1 MNLAR
6 LNILAA
12 VLMLLAVLCAGSG
25 TFLVLH
31 NNNAADTM
39 QQSESSARL
48 LASGIEGAVAPYK
61 ASARQLA
68 GRAAELGLMS
78 DDKASE
84 RAAFTEQSAVALA
97 RVLKLRLLM
106 AGSHETD
113 SSSVPELSYVCLDL
127 LDRREKGQPVPD
139 AEFHLQNTPSAHID
153 VSAPVQDPVDKH
165 ILGHVLL
172 SLDPAV
178 IRTPLAA
185 LKPAD
190 GFAELR
196 QYARKGEYVVLTS
209 GGDGSLKSGEP
220 QVQQEVTGTNWRVAF
235 WAPPTAWT
243 PSTLELVLFAGLL
256 LLTLVLLALSVV
268 LPQRWL
274 AAAMRHDTEVLDTLF
289 NDIRTG
295 VLMGQYP
302 FRLHEFKRLSRQL
315 LSTGE
320 AMIEDRRNLEKRTQS
335 DSLTGLASHSVFDA
349 RLAQLHG
356 QAKLGLTSALLVT
369 HIDHLQEI
377 NTQLG
382 ADAGDVLVKQFAQQ
396 LREALRQ
403 SDVVARIDGGQFAV
417 LFPFTDLEKIT
428 PVIERLRKRLAEE
441 FDPGTGM
448 PRAFSWSGGL
458 TLLAQTDSDP
468 QSALTRAQTA
478 LLDAQQQGGNRTLT
492 QPPPV

>member
-1 MNLAR
+1 
-6 LNILAA
+6 
-12 VLMLLAVLCAGSG
+12 MLLAVLCAGSG
-25 TFLVLH
+25 IFLATQ
-31 NNNAADTM
+31 NKNAADAK
-39 QQSESSARL
+39 QQIESSAHL
-48 LASGIEGAVAPYK
+48 LVADIDGIIAPYK
-61 ASARQLA
+61 TSARQLA
-68 GRAAELGLMS
+68 GRAAEIGLMNDS
-78 DDKASE
+78 KISE
-84 RAAFTEQSAVALA
+84 RGAFAELSATALA
-97 RVLKLRLLM
+97 KVLKLRLLPV
-106 AGSHETD
+106 GTRETD
-113 SSSVPELSYVCLDL
+113 NASVPELSYVCLDL

-153 VSAPVQDPVDKH
+153 VSAPVRDPVDKH

-178 IRTPLAA
+178 VRAPLAA

-196 QYARKGEYVVLTS
+196 QYTRKDEYLVIAS
-209 GGDGSLKSGEP
+209 GGDGSRKSGEP
-220 QVQQEVTGTNWRVAF
+220 QVQQDVAGTNWRLVF
-235 WAPPTAWT
+235 WAPPAPWT
-243 PSTLELVLFAGLL
+243 PSTIELAVLATLL
-256 LLTLVLLALSVV
+256 LLTFVFLMLSVA

-274 AAAMRHDTEVLDTLF
+274 GAALRHDTEVLDTLF

-302 FRLHEFKRLSRQL
+302 FHLQEFRKLSRQL

-335 DSLTGLASHSVFDA
+335 DALTGLASHSAFDA

-403 SDVVARIDGGQFAV
+403 SDIVARIDGGQFAV

-448 PRAFSWSGGL
+448 PRAFSWSGGV
-458 TLLAQTDSDP
+458 TLLTQSDSDP
-468 QSALTRAQTA
+468 QSALTRAQAA
-478 LLDAQQQGGNRTLT
+478 LLEAQQQGGNRTLARSS
-492 QPPPV
+492 PD